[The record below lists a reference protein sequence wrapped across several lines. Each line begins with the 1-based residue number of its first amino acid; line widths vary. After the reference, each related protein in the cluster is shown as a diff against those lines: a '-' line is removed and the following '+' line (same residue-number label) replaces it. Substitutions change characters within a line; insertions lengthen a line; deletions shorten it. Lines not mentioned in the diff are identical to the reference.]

1 LKKGV
6 KYEFHCVI
14 YTDKPI
20 MKPKERIT
28 KQSIRMVPDNPR
40 FKLDP
45 ASRMNYAKVYT
56 VEHNTKVQF
65 IGRISSKYT
74 QQLADD
80 YNRVHQPISDLGTSR
95 QQPGQATYNYAQG
108 GSTQSS
114 SYQVTSSSSY
124 TVPVASGSQY
134 PTLPAYQPAPNPR
147 TYENTYPQSTYPS
160 SSSQMSPRPGYSV
173 PYYPPRTETPPVQQP
188 PREHEYDPDLY
199 DDN

>member
-1 LKKGV
+1 
-6 KYEFHCVI
+6 
-14 YTDKPI
+14 

-40 FKLDP
+40 FKLDS
-45 ASRMNYAKVYT
+45 ASRM
-56 VEHNTKVQF
+56 HNTKVQF

-80 YNRVHQPISDLGTSR
+80 YNRVHQPISDPGTSR
-95 QQPGQATYNYAQG
+95 QQPSQATYNYAQG
-108 GSTQSS
+108 GSTGGSYQVPQSS

-147 TYENTYPQSTYPS
+147 TYPQETYPTP
-160 SSSQMSPRPGYSV
+160 SSQMSPRPGYSV

>member
-1 LKKGV
+1 
-6 KYEFHCVI
+6 
-14 YTDKPI
+14 

-28 KQSIRMVPDNPR
+28 KQSIRMVPENPR
-40 FKLDP
+40 FKLDA

-80 YNRVHQPISDLGTSR
+80 YNRVHQPISDVGTSK
-95 QQPGQATYNYAQG
+95 QESSQATYSYAQG
-108 GSTQSS
+108 GSTVGSYQVVQPS
-114 SYQVTSSSSY
+114 SYQVTSNSSY
-124 TVPVASGSQY
+124 TVPVTSGSQY
-134 PTLPAYQPAPNPR
+134 PNSTLSAYQPAPNPR
-147 TYENTYPQSTYPS
+147 TYPDTYPQDTYQT

-188 PREHEYDPDLY
+188 PRKHEYDPDLY